1 MSKQITIGNISIGNG
16 QPIAIQSMTNTDT
29 KDTLATISQIKRL
42 QTAGCQIARVAIYD
56 SECLPT
62 LRAIKEQLT
71 IPIVA
76 DIHYDYKLAIASIE
90 NGADKVRL
98 NPGNIG
104 SKENVIKVINVAKKY
119 GVPIRVG
126 VNGGS
131 LPVHLY
137 DVYAKDKYRALFLAV
152 KEQVDIL
159 EEQSFNN
166 IVISAKCSNVV
177 DTITINKLLNESYDY
192 PLHIGVTEAG
202 TYHKGAIKSAVA
214 FGALLSQGI
223 GDTIRVSL
231 TDDPVNEILV
241 AKEILQSLGKYPQGI
256 DIISCPTCG
265 RTNVDIIAIA
275 KEVEEKTANLKG
287 KLTVA
292 IMGCGVNGPNEAK
305 HADVG
310 IAGGIHEALL
320 FKKGKI
326 IKKIKEEDIVNVIM
340 EEIHKLIT

>member
-1 MSKQITIGNISIGNG
+1 MSKEITIGNISIGNN

-29 KDTLATISQIKRL
+29 KNIIATINQIKRL
-42 QTAGCQIARVAIYD
+42 QTAGCNIARIAIYD
-56 SECLPT
+56 MECVPT
-62 LRAIKEQLT
+62 IRAIKEQLT

-76 DIHYDYKLAIASIE
+76 DIHYNHELAIASIKS
-90 NGADKVRL
+90 GVDKVRL

-104 SKENVIKVINVAKKY
+104 KKENVIKVINVAKEY
-119 GVPIRVG
+119 DIPIRVG

-131 LPVHLY
+131 LPIHLY
-137 DVYAKDKYRALFLAV
+137 DIYAKDKYQALYLAV

-166 IVISAKCSNVV
+166 IVISAKCSSVV
-177 DTITINKLLNESYDY
+177 DTITINQLLNDSYDY

-214 FGALLSQGI
+214 MGALVHQGI

-231 TDDPVNEILV
+231 TDDPVNEVLV

-265 RTNVDIIAIA
+265 RTNVDIIKIA
-275 KEVEEKTANLKG
+275 NEIEEKTANLKG

-310 IAGGIHEALL
+310 IAGGLHEALL

-326 IKKIKEEDIVNVIM
+326 IRKVKEEDIVNVIM

>member
-1 MSKQITIGNISIGNG
+1 MSKQIKIGNVLIGNG

-29 KDTLATISQIKRL
+29 KDTFATISQIKQL

-56 SECLPT
+56 DECLPT

-131 LPVHLY
+131 LPNHLY
-137 DVYAKDKYRALFLAV
+137 DIYEKDKYRALFLAV

-159 EEQSFNN
+159 EEHSFEN

-177 DTITINKLLNESYDY
+177 DTIAINKLLNESYEY

-265 RTNVDIIAIA
+265 RTNVDIISIA
-275 KEVEEKTANLKG
+275 NEIEEKTANLKG

-310 IAGGIHEALL
+310 IAGGKHEALL

-326 IKKIKEEDIVNVIM
+326 IRKIKEEDIVNVIM